1 MQRKRNVEV
10 YDLKQE
16 NKRESETKRLLM
28 KKLSLFIKI

>member
-1 MQRKRNVEV
+1 MQKKKNIEV

-16 NKRESETKRLLM
+16 NKRETETKRLLM